1 MQRQASMD
9 VVGVYSVLAILTCIG
24 ILLNTLVKLISRRIV
39 FWGNSENPQGL

>member
-1 MQRQASMD
+1 MD

-24 ILLNTLVKLISRRIV
+24 ILLNTLVKLISRKIV